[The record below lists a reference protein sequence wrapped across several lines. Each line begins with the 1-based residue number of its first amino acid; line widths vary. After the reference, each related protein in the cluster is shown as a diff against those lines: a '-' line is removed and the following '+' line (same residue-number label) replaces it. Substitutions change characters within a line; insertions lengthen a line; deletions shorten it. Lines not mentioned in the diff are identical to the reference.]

1 MLSTFRKL
9 ALIGLCCASFG
20 CTTIMDASTSKPIQ
34 PDPSERTFGT
44 YIDDERLETIAEVNL
59 RKAGPALKNAHI
71 NVNAY
76 NRVLLLTGEVSSAE
90 ARALATE
97 TLKRIPKVRQV
108 FNELQIQ
115 GNSSLLDRTNDT
127 WLTSKVKAKLIAQ
140 KDVDSSKVK
149 VVTEDGVVFLMGIVS
164 QAYANKVANLV
175 SQVGGVQ
182 KVVRTFEYVN

>member
-1 MLSTFRKL
+1 MLSTFKKI
-9 ALIGLCCASFG
+9 ALVGLCCISFG
-20 CTTIMDASTSKPIQ
+20 CTTIMDASTSTPIQ

-59 RKAGPALKNAHI
+59 RKAGPVLKNAHI

-90 ARALATE
+90 ARTLATE

-127 WLTSKVKAKLIAQ
+127 WLTSKVKTKLIAQ

>member
-1 MLSTFRKL
+1 MLSTFKKI
-9 ALIGLCCASFG
+9 ALVGLCCTSFG

-59 RKAGPALKNAHI
+59 RKAGPVLKNAHI

-90 ARALATE
+90 ARTLATE